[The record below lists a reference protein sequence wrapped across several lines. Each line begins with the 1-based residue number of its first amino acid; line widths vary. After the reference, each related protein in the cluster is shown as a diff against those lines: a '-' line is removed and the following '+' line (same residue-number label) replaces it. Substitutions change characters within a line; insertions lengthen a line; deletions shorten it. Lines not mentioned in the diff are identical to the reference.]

1 MNTHRRYWSP
11 RTLARA
17 LGMGSLLLWSAALAF
32 GPEEALEYRPP
43 NLDLLEQQIHLLEG
57 DLMETRLGL
66 SGKLKASTNLNQD
79 LVESGLPPEYRL
91 DLEAGWTLDPI
102 RRSRAERDL
111 DRARRTW
118 RTALREGI
126 AAALEAHANLWR
138 AQTELARAQVRLE
151 EARLRLAELER
162 REGTPELNLRA
173 ARLEVKVA
181 EFEVAQA
188 EQGLADARAAAERL
202 GLTGP
207 AEARV
212 LRFELPANAPAPPA
226 VVEAAHRLKEAEAGL
241 LQARLGLAPNPR
253 LGVGVAL
260 EDAVELGVS
269 AQIRDG
275 RPSLGAGVTL
285 RDPEHRP
292 DATGWSLSLSLEI
305 PLSRGAFVAPER
317 AAIGVELAR
326 TDLERTREATTQA
339 LEQALAGAEL
349 AWRGLELAL
358 ENLEITQLSVAEA
371 QARFEEGTLAERD
384 FLRAKRT
391 LTERE
396 RDVARAWQTYLRR
409 VKDLLKTADAEW
421 RVAERLP

>member
-1 MNTHRRYWSP
+1 MNMHRRHWSQQ
-11 RTLARA
+11 TLARA
-17 LGMGSLLLWSAALAF
+17 LGMGSLLLWSAAFAF

-43 NLDLLEQQIHLLEG
+43 NLDLLEQQIRLLEG

-79 LVESGLPPEYRL
+79 LAQSGLPPEYRL
-91 DLEAGWTLDPI
+91 DLEAGWELDPI
-102 RRSRAERDL
+102 RLSRAERDL
-111 DRARRTW
+111 ARAQRTW

-138 AQTELARAQVRLE
+138 TQTELERARVRLE

-173 ARLEVKVA
+173 ARLEVKIT
-181 EFEVAQA
+181 ELEVAQA
-188 EQGLADARAAAERL
+188 EQALADARAAAERL

-212 LRFELPANAPAPPA
+212 LRFELPADAPAPPG
-226 VVEAAHRLKEAEAGL
+226 VVEAKHRLKEAEAGL
-241 LQARLGLAPNPR
+241 LKARLGLAPNPR

-260 EDAVELGVS
+260 EDAVELGAS

-275 RPSLGAGVTL
+275 RPSLGVGVTL

-292 DATGWSLSLSLEI
+292 DATGWSVSLSLEI
-305 PLSRGAFVAPER
+305 PLSRGAYLAPER
-317 AAIGVELAR
+317 AAVGVELAR
-326 TDLERTREATTQA
+326 IELERTQEATARA
-339 LEQALAGAEL
+339 LEQARAGAEL

-358 ENLEITQLSVAEA
+358 ENLEITRLSVAEA
-371 QARFEEGTLAERD
+371 QTRFEGGTLAERD
-384 FLRAKRT
+384 FLRAKRS
-391 LTERE
+391 LAERE

-409 VKDLLKTADAEW
+409 VKDVLKLADAEW